1 MTLFRRLRTIAA
13 LIAVCLAG
21 GVTAV
26 AVASGGSALQG
37 TTGTTTTDDDSSTG
51 TTGETT
57 TGETTTGTTNTTT
70 TPSGVR
76 RAPRI
81 IEIEV
86 DSVSNGRLRLRAE
99 VVRRSS
105 RITKVRFTYRGV
117 KYTAIRRSSGNWTRV
132 VTARGGDSRGD
143 TITFRVT
150 ACSGSRCV
158 SRVGSD
164 EAGGG
169 GNGGG
174 NDNSGGSGDDD
185 GTPDQGSGDN

>member
-1 MTLFRRLRTIAA
+1 
-13 LIAVCLAG
+13 
-21 GVTAV
+21 
-26 AVASGGSALQG
+26 
-37 TTGTTTTDDDSSTG
+37 
-51 TTGETT
+51 
-57 TGETTTGTTNTTT
+57 
-70 TPSGVR
+70 VR
-76 RAPRI
+76 R
-81 IEIEV
+81 
-86 DSVSNGRLRLRAE
+86 G
-99 VVRRSS
+99 S

-117 KYTAIRRSSGNWTRV
+117 KYTAIRRSSENWSRV

-169 GNGGG
+169 RRNRGGDDNSGGG
-174 NDNSGGSGDDD
+174 SGGSGDDD